1 MFPTLLAPAATDA
14 ARLQSRSNR
23 RLSNGRWLAL
33 GTALIVAP
41 WGAAQADD
49 GRIFEWT
56 SNTLGYRYGK
66 DFTNP
71 NNPNDISKNIYSF
84 SHADGYRYGS
94 NFFHLDVLESDNNDP
109 RKGTNEGSSEVYGV
123 FRSQLFASRVFD
135 LPQGK
140 GLVKDHAFT
149 FGFDASRNNNR
160 ASAKKRAL
168 VFGPT
173 IKFNSPGVLDL
184 SLFYYREKNHSGIPN
199 VKHPDHTFDAT
210 YMVNLTWLRPFQ
222 LGDHGAKFQGFMN
235 YTGEKGEDYND
246 NDTAPETL
254 IRTSLM
260 FATLPGTKRQP
271 NFWVGVGYE
280 YWHNKFGVDGG
291 RGSRTSTPT
300 VNLEFTF

>member
-1 MFPTLLAPAATDA
+1 MVSSAMTALGA
-14 ARLQSRSNR
+14 ARPQPRSSR
-23 RLSNGRWLAL
+23 RLSNGRRFAL
-33 GTALIVAP
+33 GTALVLAP
-41 WGAAQADD
+41 LGMAQAEDD
-49 GRIFEWT
+49 RFFEWT
-56 SNTLGYRYGK
+56 SNTLGFRYGK
-66 DFTNP
+66 GFTNP
-71 NNPNDISKNIYSF
+71 NNPHDISKRIFSF

-94 NFFHLDVLESDNNDP
+94 NFFHLDVLQSDSDDP
-109 RKGTNEGSSEVYGV
+109 RKGTDHGSSEVYGV

-135 LPQGK
+135 VPQGK
-140 GLVKDHAFT
+140 GLIKDHALT
-149 FGFDASRNNNR
+149 FGFDASRNNNV

-168 VFGPT
+168 VIGPT
-173 IKFNSPGVLDL
+173 LKFNGPGVLDL

-199 VKHPDHTFDAT
+199 VKHPDHTFYPT

-222 LGDHGAKFQGFMN
+222 LGDHGAKFQGFLN

-254 IRTSLM
+254 VRTSLM

-271 NFWVGVGYE
+271 NLWLGVGYE

-291 RGSRTSTPT
+291 RGTRTSTPT